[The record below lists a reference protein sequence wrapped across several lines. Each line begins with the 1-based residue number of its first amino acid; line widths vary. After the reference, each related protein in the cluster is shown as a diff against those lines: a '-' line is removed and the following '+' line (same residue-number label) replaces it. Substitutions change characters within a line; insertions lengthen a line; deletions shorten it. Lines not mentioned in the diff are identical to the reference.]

1 MEAGDDLADDTPVG
15 VAADEC
21 VGEGVVEGELRHQV
35 LHPRVEAVVV
45 RRVAVQG
52 DVRQMVGAEDVR
64 HIGLHRL
71 PDALNI
77 EGAELLVPLLDVGN
91 SPVLPAV
98 PRKERVIFVPAHASV
113 EEETSPDEVVA
124 VDFHGRLGVQDM
136 DVGGRHILVAGL
148 LQRLLEG
155 ASPELVVA
163 ERRHHGQ
170 FGGEEAAE

>member
-1 MEAGDDLADDTPVG
+1 M
-15 VAADEC
+15 
-21 VGEGVVEGELRHQV
+21 
-35 LHPRVEAVVV
+35 V
-45 RRVAVQG
+45 RRVAIQG

-71 PDALNI
+71 PDALNV
-77 EGAELLVPLLDVGN
+77 EGAELLVPPLDVGN

-113 EEETSPDEVVA
+113 KEETSPDEVVA

-136 DVGGRHILVAGL
+136 DVVGRHILVAGL

-163 ERRHHGQ
+163 ERCHRGK
-170 FGGEEAAE
+170 FGGEQIAEEGVQAADEATSGDYNHLLATVMQVVEVE